1 MNNQAEYSTRDIYI
15 SVILKSLNIPLL
27 RIESNGRQGIF
38 VFKSSE
44 ALENII
50 SQYFNGELKLNPR
63 TVFDNWKALKS
74 QAFAAIGDTR

>member
-1 MNNQAEYSTRDIYI
+1 MNQQSEYSTRDIYI
-15 SVILKSLNIPLL
+15 SVVLKSLNIPLL

-38 VFKSSE
+38 VFKSTE
-44 ALENII
+44 AIERIV